1 MHNNRFQMKNG
12 ALVDDAGSHDD
23 DPNKICTPSHAPE
36 RPKKKLD
43 IIRLKK
49 ICTRKKNKICFA
61 NNKHTKCTKVY
72 IYYVL
77 QLDLLI

>member
-1 MHNNRFQMKNG
+1 MKNG

-23 DPNKICTPSHAPE
+23 DPNKIHQVMHRKA
-36 RPKKKLD
+36 KKKLD
-43 IIRLKK
+43 IIIRLNFLYKE
-49 ICTRKKNKICFA
+49 KNKICFA
-61 NNKHTKCTKVY
+61 NNKHKNVRY